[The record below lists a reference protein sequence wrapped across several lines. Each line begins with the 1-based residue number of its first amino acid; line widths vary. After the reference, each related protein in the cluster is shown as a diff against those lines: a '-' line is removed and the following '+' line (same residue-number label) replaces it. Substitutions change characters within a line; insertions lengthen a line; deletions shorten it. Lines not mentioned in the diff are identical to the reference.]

1 MYETVNSHLKK
12 SPPTHTHK
20 LGMKH
25 VIIRFFIGNF
35 QKTNIFNNI
44 KMVTRLTKA

>member
-1 MYETVNSHLKK
+1 MYETINSHLKK
-12 SPPTHTHK
+12 SSPTHK
-20 LGMKH
+20 VGMQH

-35 QKTNIFNNI
+35 QKTNIFNNV